1 MTQVAIALMGT
12 PLTHSLIN
20 DGTAPDV
27 DRRILPK
34 GYEILQSRQ
43 ANEKKHMTGSI
54 ADVEKK
60 AALDARKERRKEYL
74 FDRLSRHLPAKDV
87 EQLQQIAVRVDEM

>member
-1 MTQVAIALMGT
+1 MTQVAIALVGT
-12 PLTHSLIN
+12 PLTHPLIN

-27 DRRILPK
+27 DKRILPK

-43 ANEKKHMTGSI
+43 ANKKKHMTGSI

-60 AALDARKERRKEYL
+60 AALDAMYAEKQGVKDQMQADANKLKRKM
-74 FDRLSRHLPAKDV
+74 D
-87 EQLQQIAVRVDEM
+87 